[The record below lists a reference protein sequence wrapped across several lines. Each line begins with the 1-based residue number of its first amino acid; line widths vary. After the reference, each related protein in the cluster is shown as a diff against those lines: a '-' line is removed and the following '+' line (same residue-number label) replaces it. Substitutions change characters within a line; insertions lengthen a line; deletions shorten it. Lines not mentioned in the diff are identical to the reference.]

1 MPTLLSAMTRLFW
14 ISRDANGY
22 RWQPLTTGCAMQQ
35 HVRELNFSDERRL
48 IRGCTVVAQLWPN
61 QSYET
66 RTRVFSSEDKLCL
79 PKIPC
84 SPWRKSFLQT
94 NGQPCFNLVKRIR
107 RCAPVREHCRTRN
120 FKISNG
126 KNEQHAALE
135 EVRQA
140 AVRDVTLP
148 VGRLVLIFRPAKP
161 RGCTYSCHSPKLLQ
175 RHKW

>member
-1 MPTLLSAMTRLFW
+1 
-14 ISRDANGY
+14 
-22 RWQPLTTGCAMQQ
+22 MQQ
-35 HVRELNFSDERRL
+35 HVRGLNFSCERRL
-48 IRGCTVVAQLWPN
+48 IRGCTVVVQLWPN
-61 QSYET
+61 WSYET

-84 SPWRKSFLQT
+84 SPWRKSFLRT

-107 RCAPVREHCRTRN
+107 RCGPVREHSRTSN

-126 KNEQHAALE
+126 KNEQHAAPE

-148 VGRLVLIFRPAKP
+148 VGRLVLIFRPAKA
-161 RGCTYSCHSPKLLQ
+161 RGCTYRAGSKRSPRLNLVLKPKL
-175 RHKW
+175 